1 MSDSA
6 QIHPVSAPIPLV
18 SSPPNVMAQPAD
30 SNGIAPTSTDKTT
43 NQQTV
48 NQQPASTLMD
58 AMVANQAAQAATLPA
73 IPLGGRRKEVL
84 STSLPS
90 TETSTP
96 TTEVQPA
103 AETSVVPEQSG
114 NQPAEYEAAQAEL
127 EPTIEKLQAEIEQN
141 KMKAP
146 EQIAVRQENAE
157 QVVPKTVAQP
167 VVILPLTEQKMQE
180 GEKKSPNFSI
190 RWLVAWA
197 KRQVKKFK
205 DILVVYRDSSYNQD
219 K

>member
-1 MSDSA
+1 MSDTA
-6 QIHPVSAPIPLV
+6 QNNPV
-18 SSPPNVMAQPAD
+18 SSPVMTTPAPKVQP
-30 SNGIAPTSTDKTT
+30 SVNGIPTTPTT
-43 NQQTV
+43 QTSNDNNQ
-48 NQQPASTLMD
+48 ASVLMD
-58 AMVANQAAQAATLPA
+58 AIMANHATNGVSPT
-73 IPLGGRRKEVL
+73 IPVGGRRKEVL
-84 STSLPS
+84 ATPLPIS
-90 TETSTP
+90 ESP
-96 TTEVQPA
+96 AQSAEVQPVVESPA
-103 AETSVVPEQSG
+103 VPEQSA

-146 EQIAVRQENAE
+146 EQIAVRQDNA
-157 QVVPKTVAQP
+157 QQTVPKTVAQP

-180 GEKKSPNFSI
+180 GEKKSPDFSV